1 MDLELG
7 LNLGRQIVQMAPVV
21 PAVVPHQHPDP
32 VAIADQ
38 SFGQV
43 TADEPPCPGHQ
54 DRLTHDLAAPCDD
67 FSPPV
72 RATPRCQSY
81 GFFRSLTT
89 RKLASACPS
98 NSPQNATRTGR
109 LILSES
115 SEGPDDLLFPHIPL
129 SF

>member
-7 LNLGRQIVQMAPVV
+7 LNLGRQVVQMAPVV
-21 PAVVPHQHPDP
+21 PAVVPHEHPDP

-67 FSPPV
+67 VNP
-72 RATPRCQSY
+72 
-81 GFFRSLTT
+81 
-89 RKLASACPS
+89 ACPLRT
-98 NSPQNATRTGR
+98 PTRANPTGF
-109 LILSES
+109 S
-115 SEGPDDLLFPHIPL
+115 GP
-129 SF
+129 